1 MKKLIL
7 AFTVVALA
15 VAVQAG
21 EGKTCSKDSAACA
34 GKDKAACA
42 AKAESG
48 CCAAKATSAAQG
60 TCPSKA
66 MSSCSS
72 SAAAKG
78 TCPKAQAAKKRSL
91 MSPKAA
97 GELASVN

>member
-1 MKKLIL
+1 MKKIIIAL
-7 AFTVVALA
+7 TVVAFA

-21 EGKTCSKDSAACA
+21 EGKTCSKDNAACA

-42 AKAESG
+42 TKADAGSCAK
-48 CCAAKATSAAQG
+48 TTAAQA

-66 MSSCSS
+66 MSGCS
-72 SAAAKG
+72 AKG
-78 TCPKAQAAKKRSL
+78 NLAEKSTCPKAEAARKRSL

-97 GELASVN
+97 GELALN